1 MSPNIALPVKKSLF
15 VLYFCSMKFPFRLP
29 ADKDFDAV
37 GFGTNAVDFLIVTPE
52 YPPFNSKI
60 ELIDYVQL
68 AGGEIASTMVG
79 LKRLGLKTAYVGRF
93 GADAAG
99 DFGLQTLVTEGVETT
114 HAEQIEGARTQIA
127 FIVIDERSGERTV
140 IWKRDEKL
148 SYTPEEAPV
157 ELVKK
162 TKVFHAT
169 PHDALACA
177 RMARAARE
185 AGAIVSIDIDN
196 LFAGIEELL
205 PLIDIF
211 IASEEF
217 PARLVGVRD
226 KRQSLRE
233 IKSRYGCRIAGMTLG
248 EKGSLLLCEDEFI
261 ETAGFAV
268 PNGCKDTTGAGDAFR
283 VGLLYGLLAGEAVET
298 AAQMANAVA
307 ALKCRELGARTA
319 LPDVAELNS
328 LLKI

>member
-1 MSPNIALPVKKSLF
+1 MN
-15 VLYFCSMKFPFRLP
+15 FPFRLSP
-29 ADKDFDAV
+29 NKEFDAV

-52 YPPFNSKI
+52 YPQFNSKI
-60 ELIDYVQL
+60 ELVDYVQL
-68 AGGEIASTMVG
+68 AGGEIASTMAG
-79 LKRLGLKTAYVGRF
+79 LRRLGLKTAYVGRF
-93 GADAAG
+93 GDDGAG
-99 DFGLQTLVTEGVETT
+99 DFGLQTLQTEGVDVT
-114 HAEQIEGARTQIA
+114 HAEQIAGARTQIA

-140 IWKRDEKL
+140 IWKRDKKL
-148 SYTPEEAPV
+148 SYMPEEAPLEIV
-157 ELVKK
+157 RRA
-162 TKVFHAT
+162 KVFHAT

-177 RMARAARE
+177 RMAQAARE

-196 LFAGIEELL
+196 LFAGIEKLL

-217 PARLVGVRD
+217 PERLVGIKD

-233 IKSRYGCRIAGMTLG
+233 IKSRYGCKIAGVTLG

-261 ETAGFAV
+261 ETDGFAV

-283 VGLLYGLLAGEAVET
+283 VGLLYGLLTGESVET
-298 AAQMANAVA
+298 SAQMANAVA

-319 LPDVAELNS
+319 LPKVEELNS
-328 LLKI
+328 LLKSPNTKKN